1 MTFFPSSKRHNNQQ
15 GVNMNTDNVIETT
28 ATEITEPAMPTLTPE
43 QIRVVEANMAAAEAK
58 RERRQQRNLR
68 LFGK

>member
-1 MTFFPSSKRHNNQQ
+1 
-15 GVNMNTDNVIETT
+15 MNTENVIDVT
-28 ATEITEPAMPTLTPE
+28 ATEVTEPATPTLTPE

-68 LFGK
+68 LMSK